1 MAQIKGID
9 FLISINTGTD
19 AAPVYT
25 KVGGQR
31 GATLNRSA
39 ETLESTNKD
48 SGDFKEFEYS
58 FKEWSVD
65 ADGLLVV
72 DDAGFTALEKAFMD
86 SKKVKVQVGLPS
98 GMKYE
103 GLAIITDLPIEMPYD
118 DLVTYSSTFQGSG
131 VLQRTAG

>member
-9 FLISINTGTD
+9 VAVLINIGTEEV
-19 AAPVYT
+19 PTYK

-39 ETLESTNKD
+39 DTFESTNKD
-48 SGDFKEFEYS
+48 SGEFKEFEYG

-65 ADGLLVV
+65 ADGLLVL
-72 DDAGFTALEKAFMD
+72 DDEGFAELEEAYMN
-86 SKKVKVQVGLPS
+86 SVKVKVQIGLPS

-103 GLAIITDLPIEMPYD
+103 GLSVITDLPIEMPYD
-118 DLVTYSSTFQGSG
+118 DLVTYSTTLQGSG
-131 VLQRTAG
+131 VLQKVQA

>member
-9 FLISINTGTD
+9 FIISVNTGTE
-19 AAPVYT
+19 AEPAYT

-39 ETLESTNKD
+39 DTFESTNKD
-48 SGDFKEFEYS
+48 SGDFKEFEYG

-65 ADGLLVV
+65 GDGLIVV
-72 DDAGFTALEKAFMD
+72 SDTGFAALEDAYMD
-86 SKKVKVQVGLPS
+86 NKKVRIQVGLPS

-103 GLAIITDLPIEMPYD
+103 GLALITDLPIEMPYD
-118 DLVTYSSTFQGSG
+118 DLVTYSATFQGSG
-131 VLQRTAG
+131 VLQRTEG

>member
-9 FLISINTGTD
+9 FIISVNTGTEEV
-19 AAPVYT
+19 PVYT

-39 ETLESTNKD
+39 DTFESTNKD
-48 SGDFKEFEYS
+48 SGDFKEFEYG

-72 DDAGFTALEKAFMD
+72 SDTGFSALELAYMD
-86 SKKVKVQVGLPS
+86 SKKVRIQVGLPS

-118 DLVTYSSTFQGSG
+118 DLVTYSCTFQGSG
-131 VLQRTAG
+131 ILQRTEA